1 MASLSFEHCIIKG
14 ISTVVPRQIEMNA
27 SLEGFTEE
35 EKRAIIQTT
44 GIEKRRIAPAH
55 ITSSDLGVCAA
66 KHLMESIGWEKS
78 DIEILVF
85 VTQTPDY
92 LIPANSMHIQH
103 RLGLSE
109 NTLCLDINQGCAA
122 FVYGLSV
129 MYGMMTSGKLNK
141 GILITSD
148 TITHTIHPKD
158 KSLRPIFA
166 DAGSAIAIEYNHSV
180 KSPSYFE
187 LKVDGSRFDKII
199 LRNGGFRNFVIK
211 NGNENIS
218 IPHQN
223 EIASCLYMN
232 GQDIFHFGLREI
244 APQIQELMNKH
255 AIDSDSINYW
265 IFHQANKL
273 LNDTIA
279 RKLQIP
285 ENKLLYSLQEYGNT
299 SCATIP
305 VTLSN
310 NYELINGK
318 ELKTIVSG
326 FGVGLS
332 WGTAYLELNNIN
344 CQPIITYED

>member
-1 MASLSFEHCIIKG
+1 MASLSFEYCAIKG
-14 ISTVVPRQIEMNA
+14 ISTVVPGQTEPNA
-27 SLEGFTEE
+27 NLEGFTEE

-44 GIEKRRIAPAH
+44 GIEKRRIAPADV
-55 ITSSDLGVCAA
+55 TSSDLGVYAA
-66 KHLMESIGWEKS
+66 KKLMHAIGWEKS
-78 DIEILVF
+78 EIEILVF

-109 NTLCLDINQGCAA
+109 NTLCIDINQGCAA
-122 FVYGLSV
+122 FVYGLAV
-129 MYGMMTSGKLNK
+129 MYGMMTSGKLKK

-148 TITHTIHPKD
+148 TITHTIHPND

-166 DAGSAIAIEYNHSV
+166 DAGSAIAIEYNQSTY
-180 KSPSYFE
+180 SPSHFE

-199 LRNGGFRNFVIK
+199 LRDGGFRNFQKSVTH
-211 NGNENIS
+211 ENIQS
-218 IPHQN
+218 LQQK

-244 APQIQELMNKH
+244 APQVQELMNKH
-255 AIDSDSINYW
+255 AIGFDSIDYW

-285 ENKLLYSLQEYGNT
+285 ESKLLYSIQEYGNT

-305 VTLSN
+305 VTLCHHHQKIS
-310 NYELINGK
+310 GQS
-318 ELKTIVSG
+318 LKTIVSG

-332 WGTAYLELNNIN
+332 WGTAYLEFNNIT
-344 CQPIITYED
+344 CQPIITYEE

>member
-1 MASLSFEHCIIKG
+1 MASLSFEHCFIKG
-14 ISTVVPRQIEMNA
+14 ISTVVPGQTELNA
-27 SLEGFTEE
+27 NLEGFTEE

-55 ITSSDLGVCAA
+55 ITSSDLGVYAA
-66 KHLMESIGWEKS
+66 KQLMHTIGWEKS
-78 DIEILVF
+78 EIEILVF

-92 LIPANSMHIQH
+92 LIPANSMHIQY

-122 FVYGLSV
+122 FVYGLAV
-129 MYGMMTSGKLNK
+129 MYGMMTSGKLRK

-148 TITHTIHPKD
+148 TITHTIHPHD
-158 KSLRPIFA
+158 KSLKPIFA
-166 DAGSAIAIEYNHSV
+166 DAGSAIAVEYNQSMHA
-180 KSPSYFE
+180 PSHFE

-199 LRNGGFRNFVIK
+199 LRERGFRNLK
-211 NGNENIS
+211 NKNENIQS
-218 IPHQN
+218 LDQK
-223 EIASCLYMN
+223 EITSCLYMN

-244 APQIQELMNKH
+244 APQVQELMNKH
-255 AIDSDSINYW
+255 AIHFDSIDYW

-279 RKLQIP
+279 KKLQIP
-285 ENKLLYSLQEYGNT
+285 ERKLLYSIQEYGNT

-305 VTLSN
+305 ITLCHH
-310 NYELINGK
+310 YQKINGK
-318 ELKTIVSG
+318 KSKTIVSG

-332 WGTAYLELNNIN
+332 WGTAYLELNNIT
-344 CQPIITYED
+344 CQPVITYEE

>member
-1 MASLSFEHCIIKG
+1 MASLSFEHCFIKG
-14 ISTVVPRQIEMNA
+14 ISTVVPGQTELNA
-27 SLEGFTEE
+27 NLEGFTEE

-55 ITSSDLGVCAA
+55 ITSSDLGVYAA
-66 KHLMESIGWEKS
+66 KQLMHTIGWEKS
-78 DIEILVF
+78 EIEILVF

-92 LIPANSMHIQH
+92 LIPANSMHIQY

-122 FVYGLSV
+122 FVYGLAV
-129 MYGMMTSGKLNK
+129 MYGMMTSGKLKK

-148 TITHTIHPKD
+148 TITHTIHPHD
-158 KSLRPIFA
+158 KSLKPIFA
-166 DAGSAIAIEYNHSV
+166 DAGSAIAVEYNQSMHA
-180 KSPSYFE
+180 PSHFE

-199 LRNGGFRNFVIK
+199 LRERGFRNLK
-211 NGNENIS
+211 NKNENIQS
-218 IPHQN
+218 LDQK
-223 EIASCLYMN
+223 EITSCLYMN

-244 APQIQELMNKH
+244 APQVKELMNKH
-255 AIDSDSINYW
+255 AIHFDSIDYW

-279 RKLQIP
+279 KKLQIP
-285 ENKLLYSLQEYGNT
+285 ERKLLYSIQEYGNT

-305 VTLSN
+305 ITLCHH
-310 NYELINGK
+310 YQKINGK
-318 ELKTIVSG
+318 KSKTIVSG

-332 WGTAYLELNNIN
+332 WGTAYLELNNIT
-344 CQPIITYED
+344 CQPVITYEE